1 MKKAIIVMAMLLVV
15 GQAWA
20 WKPKFVGHRGC
31 NKGVMNTE
39 EAFRNGVDYY
49 GYDGLECDVRVTADG
64 KYVISH
70 DETTNAVGGNL
81 TVANA
86 TLEQLQAESYTQTR
100 GGITYTGHICT
111 IEEYLDI
118 CIEKNV
124 FPVIELKWATGI
136 NSNDMTNFPGLAQII
151 INKGLAD
158 KVIILTSMKASLEY
172 VKTHYPAFK
181 CQFLCTSGW
190 NGAQEWC
197 KTWNLSPSI
206 QVGDFDIYAVKS
218 YVDLGMEV
226 AAWTVNSL
234 ATYKSVGEMGVTMM
248 TCDYLMPSEMPE
260 LTDINWDDV
269 EPVLD
274 PLEIKVDTVYMFSR
288 TKENLPANFPSG
300 VSSESKRNS
309 AQVAAVKDGVFYVNN
324 YTTSELITYNENGE
338 IPNKFNNK
346 GTNSHGICFD
356 DAGNLIQRADGITST
371 PNKLIIYRN
380 GDASDR
386 TEITFALNEPGQTN
400 FITASG
406 DVMSES
412 GGYVYFFPNKRTVMN
427 AVRIAEGAVKE
438 VITSGNLSITA
449 STAGIIYPIN
459 GPQHFIYQVRANGY
473 YLYNKEDKG
482 AYVAGSATTTAPGRN
497 SSVGGAYFTIAGH
510 KLFLHSSGSNYN
522 GGFTIK
528 DMSAN
533 KASIFTQPVL
543 GTGGYNANPT
553 TGAWYA
559 VEPIDENHCWLY
571 EYCMGNGYAKYQVYV
586 GEPYV
591 DTPTGVQEVNTD
603 KAVSHIT
610 YYNLSGMQSATPF
623 EGVNIVVTTYTDGT
637 RTAQKMMK

>member
-31 NKGVMNTE
+31 NKGVMNTA
-39 EAFRNGVDYY
+39 EAFRNGADFYH
-49 GYDGLECDVRVTADG
+49 YDGLECDVRVTSDRQ
-64 KYVISH
+64 YVISH

-81 TVANA
+81 TVASA
-86 TLEQLQAESYTQTR
+86 TLAQLKAENYTQTR
-100 GGITYTGHICT
+100 SGVTYSGKICT
-111 IEEYLDI
+111 VAEYLDI
-118 CIEKNV
+118 CAEKNV
-124 FPVIELKWATGI
+124 FPVIELKWTTGI
-136 NSNDMTNFPGLAQII
+136 NNNDMSNFPGLAQLIKD
-151 INKGLAD
+151 KGMTD
-158 KVIILTSMKASLEY
+158 KVVILTSMKSSLEY
-172 VKTHYPAFK
+172 VKTHYPEFK
-181 CQFLCTSGW
+181 CQFLCTTGW
-190 NGAQEWC
+190 KGAQEWC
-197 KTWNLSPSI
+197 KKWNLNPSI
-206 QVGDFDIYAVKS
+206 QVGNFDIYAVKS
-218 YVDLGMEV
+218 YVEMGMEV

-234 ATYKSVGEMGVTMM
+234 ATYKSVGAMGVTMM

-300 VSSESKRNS
+300 VSAESKRNS

-338 IPNKFNNK
+338 IPNKFNNA

-459 GPQHFIYQVRANGY
+459 GPQHFIYQVRNNGY

-591 DTPTGVQEVNTD
+591 DTPTGVQEVNTA

>member
-1 MKKAIIVMAMLLVV
+1 
-15 GQAWA
+15 
-20 WKPKFVGHRGC
+20 
-31 NKGVMNTE
+31 
-39 EAFRNGVDYY
+39 
-49 GYDGLECDVRVTADG
+49 
-64 KYVISH
+64 
-70 DETTNAVGGNL
+70 
-81 TVANA
+81 
-86 TLEQLQAESYTQTR
+86 
-100 GGITYTGHICT
+100 
-111 IEEYLDI
+111 
-118 CIEKNV
+118 
-124 FPVIELKWATGI
+124 
-136 NSNDMTNFPGLAQII
+136 
-151 INKGLAD
+151 
-158 KVIILTSMKASLEY
+158 
-172 VKTHYPAFK
+172 
-181 CQFLCTSGW
+181 
-190 NGAQEWC
+190 
-197 KTWNLSPSI
+197 
-206 QVGDFDIYAVKS
+206 
-218 YVDLGMEV
+218 
-226 AAWTVNSL
+226 
-234 ATYKSVGEMGVTMM
+234 MM

-300 VSSESKRNS
+300 VSAESKRNS

-338 IPNKFNNK
+338 IPNKFNNA

-459 GPQHFIYQVRANGY
+459 GPQHFIYQVRNNGY

-591 DTPTGVQEVNTD
+591 DTPTGVQEVNTA

-623 EGVNIVVTTYTDGT
+623 NGVNIVVTTYTDGT
-637 RTAQKMMK
+637 RTAKKMMK

>member
-1 MKKAIIVMAMLLVV
+1 MAMLLVV

-31 NKGVMNTE
+31 NKGVMNTA
-39 EAFRNGVDYY
+39 EAFRNGADFYH
-49 GYDGLECDVRVTADG
+49 YDGLECDVRVTSDRQ
-64 KYVISH
+64 YVISH

-81 TVANA
+81 TVASA
-86 TLEQLQAESYTQTR
+86 TLAQLKAENYTQTR
-100 GGITYTGHICT
+100 SGVTYSGKICT
-111 IEEYLDI
+111 VAEYLDI
-118 CIEKNV
+118 CAEKNV
-124 FPVIELKWATGI
+124 FPVIELKWTTGI
-136 NSNDMTNFPGLAQII
+136 NNNDMSNFPGLAQLIKD
-151 INKGLAD
+151 KGMTD
-158 KVIILTSMKASLEY
+158 KVVILTSMKSSLEY
-172 VKTHYPAFK
+172 VKTHYPEFK
-181 CQFLCTSGW
+181 CQFLCTTGW
-190 NGAQEWC
+190 KGAQEWC
-197 KTWNLSPSI
+197 KKWNLNPSN
-206 QVGDFDIYAVKS
+206 QVGNFDIYAVKS
-218 YVDLGMEV
+218 YVEMGMEV

-234 ATYKSVGEMGVTMM
+234 ATYKSVGAMGVTMM

-300 VSSESKRNS
+300 VSAESTRNS

-338 IPNKFNNK
+338 IPNKFNNA

-386 TEITFALNEPGQTN
+386 TEITFALNEPGQQTN

-459 GPQHFIYQVRANGY
+459 GPQHFIYQVRNNGY

-623 EGVNIVVTTYTDGT
+623 NGVNIVVTTYTDGT
-637 RTAQKMMK
+637 RTAKKMMK

>member
-1 MKKAIIVMAMLLVV
+1 MKKAIIVMAMLLIV

-20 WKPKFVGHRGC
+20 WKPKFVGHRGSY
-31 NKGVMNTE
+31 KGVMNTE

-70 DETTNAVGGNL
+70 DETTTAVGGNL

-234 ATYKSVGEMGVTMM
+234 ATYKSVGAMGVTMM

-300 VSSESKRNS
+300 VSAESTRNS

-459 GPQHFIYQVRANGY
+459 GPQHFIYQVRNNGY

-591 DTPTGVQEVNTD
+591 DTPTGVQEVNTA

-623 EGVNIVVTTYTDGT
+623 NGVNIVVTTYTDGT

>member
-1 MKKAIIVMAMLLVV
+1 
-15 GQAWA
+15 
-20 WKPKFVGHRGC
+20 
-31 NKGVMNTE
+31 
-39 EAFRNGVDYY
+39 
-49 GYDGLECDVRVTADG
+49 
-64 KYVISH
+64 
-70 DETTNAVGGNL
+70 
-81 TVANA
+81 
-86 TLEQLQAESYTQTR
+86 
-100 GGITYTGHICT
+100 
-111 IEEYLDI
+111 
-118 CIEKNV
+118 
-124 FPVIELKWATGI
+124 
-136 NSNDMTNFPGLAQII
+136 
-151 INKGLAD
+151 
-158 KVIILTSMKASLEY
+158 
-172 VKTHYPAFK
+172 
-181 CQFLCTSGW
+181 
-190 NGAQEWC
+190 
-197 KTWNLSPSI
+197 
-206 QVGDFDIYAVKS
+206 
-218 YVDLGMEV
+218 
-226 AAWTVNSL
+226 
-234 ATYKSVGEMGVTMM
+234 
-248 TCDYLMPSEMPE
+248 MPNEMPE

-300 VSSESKRNS
+300 VSAESTRNS

-338 IPNKFNNK
+338 IPNKFNNA

-459 GPQHFIYQVRANGY
+459 GPQHFIYQVRNNGY

-610 YYNLSGMQSATPF
+610 YFNLSGMQSATPF
-623 EGVNIVVTTYTDGT
+623 NGVNIVVTTYTDGT

>member
-31 NKGVMNTE
+31 NKGVMNTA
-39 EAFRNGVDYY
+39 EAFRNGADFYH
-49 GYDGLECDVRVTADG
+49 YDGLECDVRVTSDRQ
-64 KYVISH
+64 YVISH
-70 DETTNAVGGNL
+70 DETTNAVVGNL
-81 TVANA
+81 TVASA
-86 TLEQLQAESYTQTR
+86 TLAQLKAENYTQTR
-100 GGITYTGHICT
+100 GGVTYSGKICT
-111 IEEYLDI
+111 VAEYLDI
-118 CIEKNV
+118 CAEKNV
-124 FPVIELKWATGI
+124 FPVIELKWTTGI
-136 NSNDMTNFPGLAQII
+136 NNNDMSNFPGLAQLIKD
-151 INKGLAD
+151 KGMTD
-158 KVIILTSMKASLEY
+158 KVVILTSMKSSLEY
-172 VKTHYPAFK
+172 VKTHYPEFK
-181 CQFLCTSGW
+181 CQFLCTTGW
-190 NGAQEWC
+190 KGAQEWC
-197 KTWNLSPSI
+197 KKWNLNPSI
-206 QVGDFDIYAVKS
+206 QVGNFDIYAVKS
-218 YVDLGMEV
+218 YVEMGMEV

-234 ATYKSVGEMGVTMM
+234 ATYKSVGAMGVTMM

-300 VSSESKRNS
+300 VSAESKRNS

-338 IPNKFNNK
+338 IPNKFNNA

-412 GGYVYFFPNKRTVMN
+412 GGYVYFFPNKQTVMN

-438 VITSGNLSITA
+438 VITSGKLSITA

-459 GPQHFIYQVRANGY
+459 GPQHFIYQVRNNGY

-610 YYNLSGMQSATPF
+610 YFNLSGMQSATPF

>member
-31 NKGVMNTE
+31 NKGVMNTA
-39 EAFRNGVDYY
+39 EAFRNGADFYH
-49 GYDGLECDVRVTADG
+49 YDGLECDVRVTSDRQ
-64 KYVISH
+64 YVISH

-81 TVANA
+81 TVASA
-86 TLEQLQAESYTQTR
+86 TLAQLKAENYTQTR
-100 GGITYTGHICT
+100 SGVTYSGKICT
-111 IEEYLDI
+111 VAEYLDI
-118 CIEKNV
+118 CAEKNV
-124 FPVIELKWATGI
+124 FPVIELKWTTGI
-136 NSNDMTNFPGLAQII
+136 NNNDMSNFPGLAQLIKD
-151 INKGLAD
+151 KGMTD
-158 KVIILTSMKASLEY
+158 KVVILTSMKSSLEY
-172 VKTHYPAFK
+172 VKTHYPEFK
-181 CQFLCTSGW
+181 CQFLCTTGW
-190 NGAQEWC
+190 KGAQEWC
-197 KTWNLSPSI
+197 KKWNLNPSI
-206 QVGDFDIYAVKS
+206 QVGNFDIYAVKS
-218 YVDLGMEV
+218 YVEMGMEV

-234 ATYKSVGEMGVTMM
+234 ATYKSVGAMGVTMM

-338 IPNKFNNK
+338 IPNKFNNA

-412 GGYVYFFPNKRTVMN
+412 GGYVYFFPNKQTVMN

-438 VITSGNLSITA
+438 VITSGKLSITA